1 MTDDRPVTREEI
13 QKALFIQL
21 VAMLATSTLQQ
32 LGKLVN
38 PVTRKTEVDLEGAE
52 ATIDLLD
59 MLEAKTRG
67 NLDKDEERMMKD
79 TLMSLKMNF
88 VECSKAAPAGPAA
101 SEEKKPDIE
110 APKSDAKG
118 GDSEPRFHKRYE

>member
-1 MTDDRPVTREEI
+1 MTDERPVTREEI

-21 VAMLATSTLQQ
+21 VAMLATSVLQQ

-38 PVTRKTEVDLEGAE
+38 PVTKKTETNLEAAE

-67 NLDKDEERMMKD
+67 NLDQDEQRMMKD

-88 VECSKAAPAGPAA
+88 VECSKAAPAEPSKDGQ
-101 SEEKKPDIE
+101 KPDVE
-110 APKSDAKG
+110 APKAGPKG
-118 GDSEPRFHKRYE
+118 DDQEPRFHKKYE